1 MSLTDDRYII
11 PKMFCRNAL
20 LIFTLDDK
28 FVKLYDI
35 SVGPVDKLGLTGGV
49 FTPES
54 VIPIKDGADNPDC

>member
-1 MSLTDDRYII
+1 
-11 PKMFCRNAL
+11 MFCRNAL

-28 FVKLYDI
+28 FVKLYDV